1 MSLALANAVSVLA
14 PDGTE
19 IARVVDDALFDNPA
33 GLAFDDRSE
42 SLLVVNHALLD
53 PTPTFSVLRALVD
66 EHGQGLIEPSLP

>member
-19 IARVVDDALFDNPA
+19 IARVVDDALFDNTA

-42 SLLVVNHALLD
+42 SLLVVNHLLD